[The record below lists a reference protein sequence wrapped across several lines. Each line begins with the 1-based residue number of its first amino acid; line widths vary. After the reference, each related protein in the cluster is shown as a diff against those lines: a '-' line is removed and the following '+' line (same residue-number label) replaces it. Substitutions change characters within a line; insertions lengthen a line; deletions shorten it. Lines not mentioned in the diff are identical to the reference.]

1 MGRFHPE
8 MWPDPLLVD
17 IATLRGQQPR
27 PPSAGHRIHRWQG
40 HGRRARRPRC
50 RHRTEVTAT
59 NPHHIPPSNPD
70 TRRPWSRSCPWA
82 PPRPG
87 TITAMPTANPP
98 GTRRRSP
105 AATPL
110 PITNEAVAQQHWA
123 ELAGLRGHLR
133 GPRWRA
139 DRARPW
145 RGWSASPLACC
156 AGPADGA
163 RMWGARL
170 LRCMRPPSTSVCQE
184 STSTGVTRLGCD
196 STYRSANAPLAGG
209 PAPHLA

>member
-1 MGRFHPE
+1 M
-8 MWPDPLLVD
+8 VD
-17 IATLRGQQPR
+17 EPAAHAAVTAPKSRRLTHTTSRPR
-27 PPSAGHRIHRWQG
+27 TRTPGAHGHD
-40 HGRRARRPRC
+40 RARGRHHVQARSRPC
-50 RHRTEVTAT
+50 PQRT
-59 NPHHIPPSNPD
+59 
-70 TRRPWSRSCPWA
+70 R
-82 PPRPG
+82 
-87 TITAMPTANPP
+87 P